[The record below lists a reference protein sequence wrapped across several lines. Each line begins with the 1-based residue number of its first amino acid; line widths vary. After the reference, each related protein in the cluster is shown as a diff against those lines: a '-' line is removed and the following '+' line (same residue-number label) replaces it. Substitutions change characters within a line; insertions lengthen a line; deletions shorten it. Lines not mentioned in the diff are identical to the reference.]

1 MWHQEVKCI
10 CWQGERLRGCEVYF
24 SMRRVYAYDAH
35 LYLKKVI
42 AGESDPCP
50 ICIHM
55 VCLSFAKRTLLL
67 LLLCF
72 PDSPLLRFPKKEMIY
87 RPTPPRD
94 PYLSMLGHQTGPSTH
109 RLRQLL
115 TVTPPLVRSPPQLH
129 IRHLQHIVHR
139 RVHNLATDNR
149 NHRRRILGDGFRTC
163 MGVGG
168 RLGLVV
174 RGLGVGR
181 CVFFEELHAP

>member
-1 MWHQEVKCI
+1 MSN
-10 CWQGERLRGCEVYF
+10 VYT
-24 SMRRVYAYDAH
+24 YD
-35 LYLKKVI
+35 
-42 AGESDPCP
+42 
-50 ICIHM
+50 
-55 VCLSFAKRTLLL
+55 LSLFRQKDFATSFTL
-67 LLLCF
+67 F
-72 PDSPLLRFPKKEMIY
+72 PRFAFASFPKKEMIY

-129 IRHLQHIVHR
+129 IRHLQHVVHR

-149 NHRRRILGDGFRTC
+149 NHRRRFLGDGFRTC
-163 MGVGG
+163 MRVGG
-168 RLGLVV
+168 RLGLVM